1 MVEIYVE
8 LEFDTTPEETGWY
21 IADDQYDHFRIGIP
35 KGAYQPAWGYDPNS
49 GVREQVSLIAG
60 KRYMFTI
67 EDDDGMC
74 CGEEFDSC
82 CSNSGSYKVVTGDGE
97 VLVEGDAQFTSTNT
111 EMFTVPFP
119 SR

>member
-1 MVEIYVE
+1 MVEIYVD
-8 LEFDTTPEETGWY
+8 LEFDTTPEETGWF

-35 KGAYQPAWGYDPNS
+35 KGAYQPAFGFDPNS

-82 CSNSGSYKVVTGDGE
+82 CSNSGRYKVVTGDGE

-119 SR
+119 ST